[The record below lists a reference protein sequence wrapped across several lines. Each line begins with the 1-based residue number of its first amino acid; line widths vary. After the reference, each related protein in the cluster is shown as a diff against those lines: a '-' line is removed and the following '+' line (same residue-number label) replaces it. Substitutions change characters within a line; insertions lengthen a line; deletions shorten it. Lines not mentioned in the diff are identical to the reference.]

1 MPIQDKIRTLREIN
15 HLTQEDMAEELAIS
29 KNSYAKI
36 EQGKTK
42 LNIER
47 LQQIAN
53 IFNINVADL
62 VGSDDRGLVF
72 VIGSSVGGN
81 DCTQSTNYYET
92 NEPLVAEN
100 EKLQLIIDHQKQL
113 LAEKDKE
120 IQLITQS
127 KDKEIELL
135 KNLIEVLKKNTH
147 S

>member
-1 MPIQDKIRTLREIN
+1 MPIQEKIRTLREIN
-15 HLTQEDMAEELAIS
+15 HLTQEQMAEELEIS

-47 LQQIAN
+47 LQQIAH
-53 IFNINVADL
+53 IFNVNVADL
-62 VGSDDRGLVF
+62 VGAEEKGLFF
-72 VIGSSVGGN
+72 VIGGDGVN
-81 DCTQSTNYYET
+81 CHQNATYYTNSDT
-92 NEPLVAEN
+92 LLAEN

-120 IQLITQS
+120 ISRIIEA
-127 KDKEIELL
+127 KEREIELL
-135 KNLIEVLKKNTH
+135 KNLVEVLQGQK

>member
-1 MPIQDKIRTLREIN
+1 MPIQEKIRTLREIN
-15 HLTQEDMAEELAIS
+15 HLTQEQMAEELEIS

-47 LQQIAN
+47 LQQIAH

-62 VGSDDRGLVF
+62 IGSNERGLVF

-92 NEPLVAEN
+92 NKPLLAEN

-113 LAEKDKE
+113 LTEKDKE
-120 IQLITQS
+120 IARIIEA
-127 KDKEIELL
+127 KEREIELL
-135 KNLIEVLKKNTH
+135 KNLVEVLQGQK

>member
-1 MPIQDKIRTLREIN
+1 MPIQEKIRTLREIN
-15 HLTQEDMAEELAIS
+15 HLTQEQMAEELEIS

-47 LQQIAN
+47 LQQIAH

-62 VGSDDRGLVF
+62 IGSNERGLVF
-72 VIGSSVGGN
+72 VIGGVGN
-81 DCTQSTNYYET
+81 DCNQSTNYYET
-92 NEPLVAEN
+92 NKPLLAEN

-120 IQLITQS
+120 IARIIEA
-127 KDKEIELL
+127 KEREIELL
-135 KNLIEVLKKNTH
+135 KNLVEVLQGQK